1 MIDTSNSWFR
11 EGETQGTT
19 VYEYDEIT
27 VTKLLGPNGKPYE
40 LKKQKIKLGFDLT
53 IKK

>member
-1 MIDTSNSWFR
+1 MTYTSNLWFP

-27 VTKLLGPNGKPYE
+27 VTKLLGPDGKPYE

-53 IKK
+53 RNK